1 MLKTP
6 LGPEERVV
14 LRNDSS
20 ELLHLSHAVATFC
33 AACHLGEGM
42 AYRASL
48 ALEEVVCNI
57 ISYAYSDAAEHL
69 IEIAMA
75 VHGDELVLQVS
86 DDGRPFNP
94 LDVVPPDLDVP
105 IEERP
110 VGGLGIHLVRQF
122 MDEVAYERVA
132 GHNVLRMRAVLEADQ
147 GPGGPVSSI

>member
-1 MLKTP
+1 MSKTP
-6 LGPEERVV
+6 LGPEERVI

-75 VHGDELVLQVS
+75 VRGDELVLQVS

-94 LDVVPPDLDVP
+94 LHATPPNLDIP
-105 IEERP
+105 LQQRS

-132 GHNVLRMRAVLEADQ
+132 GHNVLTMRAVLETDQ
-147 GPGGPVSSI
+147 GAEGPASSI